1 MEKLENINVKTED
14 VKEVL
19 KEEGIKTEAVKALAG
34 TELTDEDLK
43 ELVGGLSTQDLK
55 NLAFKGLKYSAYT
68 VAGLIAVG
76 SLAAAEYHFDGKEDS
91 YTGKAMKWAK
101 NKMGYG
107 STKAE

>member
-1 MEKLENINVKTED
+1 MEKLENIKVKAED

-55 NLAFKGLKYSAYT
+55 NLAFKGLKYGSAA
-68 VAGLIAVG
+68 VSILALAGTTDHLLRGENSIP
-76 SLAAAEYHFDGKEDS
+76 D
-91 YTGKAMKWAK
+91 KAIGWAK

-107 STKAE
+107 SKTE

>member
-19 KEEGIKTEAVKALAG
+19 NEEGIQTEAVKALAG

-55 NLAFKGLKYSAYT
+55 NLAFKGLKYGAYT

-76 SLAAAEYHFDGKEDS
+76 SLAAAEYHIDGKEDS
-91 YTGKAMKWAK
+91 YTGKAMKWTK